1 MRIFTKGYSF
11 QKKQMQMSKDKGQ
24 KNVKKAP
31 ADKTS
36 VKSKAISSYKSEG
49 KNGSA
54 VIIKDG
60 NLKSGTTKGN

>member
-1 MRIFTKGYSF
+1 
-11 QKKQMQMSKDKGQ
+11 MSKDKGQ

>member
-1 MRIFTKGYSF
+1 
-11 QKKQMQMSKDKGQ
+11 MSEDKGQ
-24 KNVKKAP
+24 KNVKKST

-36 VKSKAISSYKSEG
+36 GKIKTVLSFKSEG

-60 NLKSGTTKGN
+60 PVKSGIKKSC